1 MRETAERSS
10 NSPALSGMATP
21 AKEAASAAEKGA
33 AAAAAV
39 PQMKLLVDKRSRRVL
54 YAEAR
59 KDAADFLIGLLRVP
73 AGLAAR
79 VIAKHAAG
87 AGAGDVHADEAHAAP
102 GSLGT
107 LYAGAKTLG
116 DEFFVAAA
124 PDRDAIL
131 CPAIPSAALALLL
144 AGEPAAA
151 AAAATPPPAPPAPP
165 KRYFRC
171 AGPYGTSCRGNPTC
185 VTDVAGLPCPVC
197 RQPMT
202 VEMRWSP
209 GDAHGKLAQAAAQE
223 AAAAA
228 ASQGY
233 VKEVVSYLVM
243 DDLTVEPMSTISAIM
258 LLKKFKVADCSALE
272 ELTVDLGH
280 KEAVLLL
287 KAALE
292 SKTALTDVFC
302 GGVSID
308 RLE

>member
-1 MRETAERSS
+1 MGST
-10 NSPALSGMATP
+10 G
-21 AKEAASAAEKGA
+21 KEAAATA
-33 AAAAAV
+33 AAATAQ

-59 KDAADFLIGLLRVP
+59 KDAVDFLIGLLRVP

-79 VIAKHAAG
+79 VIANNSKHAAG
-87 AGAGDVHADEAHAAP
+87 AAPVAPP

-107 LYAGAKTLG
+107 LYAGARALE
-116 DEFFVAAA
+116 DAFFVAAA

-131 CPAIPSAALALLL
+131 CPSLPSAALPLLL
-144 AGEPAAA
+144 AADPSAPAPAPA
-151 AAAATPPPAPPAPP
+151 PAPPPPAPA

-171 AGPYGTSCRGNPTC
+171 AGPYGTNCRGNPTS

-223 AAAAA
+223 AATA
-228 ASQGY
+228 ASEGGGGY
-233 VKEVVSYLVM
+233 VKGVVSYLVM
-243 DDLTVEPMSTISAIM
+243 DDLTVAPMSTISAIM

-272 ELTVDLGH
+272 ELTVDLGPR
-280 KEAVLLL
+280 EAVLLL

-292 SKTALTDVFC
+292 STTALTDVFC

-308 RLE
+308 RID

>member
-1 MRETAERSS
+1 MSTA
-10 NSPALSGMATP
+10 
-21 AKEAASAAEKGA
+21 AKNDAASAAEKGA
-33 AAAAAV
+33 AVVAV
-39 PQMKLLVDKRSRRVL
+39 LQMKLLVDKRSRRVL

-59 KDAADFLIGLLRVP
+59 KDAVDFLIGLLR
-73 AGLAAR
+73 
-79 VIAKHAAG
+79 
-87 AGAGDVHADEAHAAP
+87 ADEASAAP

-107 LYAGAKTLG
+107 LYAGARAL
-116 DEFFVAAA
+116 DDAFFVAAA

-131 CPAIPSAALALLL
+131 CPALPSAALALLL

-151 AAAATPPPAPPAPP
+151 AAATPPPAPP

-185 VTDVAGLPCPVC
+185 VTDVAGLPGPVC

-209 GDAHGKLAQAAAQE
+209 GDAHGKLAQAAAEE

-228 ASQGY
+228 ASASAGGY

-272 ELTVDLGH
+272 ELTVALGQ

-292 SKTALTDVFC
+292 SRRRSPTSSAATSPLT
-302 GGVSID
+302 GSVSE
-308 RLE
+308 RTRGRAP

>member
-1 MRETAERSS
+1 M
-10 NSPALSGMATP
+10 GTP
-21 AKEAASAAEKGA
+21 AKKADTVAEKGTAASA
-33 AAAAAV
+33 
-39 PQMKLLVDKRSRRVL
+39 PQMKLLVDTRSRRVL

-59 KDAADFLIGLLRVP
+59 KDAVDFLIGLLRVP

-79 VIAKHAAG
+79 VIAGHAA
-87 AGAGDVHADEAHAAP
+87 AASDADDAPAAP

-107 LYAGAKTLG
+107 LYAGARAL
-116 DEFFVAAA
+116 DDAFFLSAT

-131 CPAIPSAALALLL
+131 CPALPSAALPLLL
-144 AGEPAAA
+144 EGDSYL
-151 AAAATPPPAPPAPP
+151 PAPPAPSAPPPPPPPP
-165 KRYFRC
+165 KRFFRC
-171 AGPYGTSCRGNPTC
+171 AGPYGTSCRGNPTS

-228 ASQGY
+228 TKEAAMDGGGGY
-233 VKEVVSYLVM
+233 VKGVVSYLVM
-243 DDLTVEPMSTISAIM
+243 DDLTIEPMSTISAIM

-272 ELTVDLGH
+272 ELTVDLGP
-280 KEAVLLL
+280 KESVLLL

-292 SKTALTDVFC
+292 STTALTDVFC

>member
-1 MRETAERSS
+1 M
-10 NSPALSGMATP
+10 GTP
-21 AKEAASAAEKGA
+21 AKEGT
-33 AAAAAV
+33 AAAV

-59 KDAADFLIGLLRVP
+59 KDAVDFLVGLLRVP

-79 VIAKHAAG
+79 VIARAA
-87 AGAGDVHADEAHAAP
+87 AENADDALAVP

-107 LYAGAKTLG
+107 LYAGARAL
-116 DEFFVAAA
+116 DDAFFVSAA
-124 PDRDAIL
+124 PVRDAIL
-131 CPAIPSAALALLL
+131 CPALPSAALKLLLGGDASALL
-144 AGEPAAA
+144 APAPS
-151 AAAATPPPAPPAPP
+151 PPPPPPPPPPP
-165 KRYFRC
+165 KRFFRC
-171 AGPYGTSCRGNPTC
+171 AGPYGTSCRGNPTS

-223 AAAAA
+223 AAAMAKEA
-228 ASQGY
+228 TTDVGGGY

-292 SKTALTDVFC
+292 STTALTDVFC

>member
-1 MRETAERSS
+1 MGIAV
-10 NSPALSGMATP
+10 
-21 AKEAASAAEKGA
+21 SA
-33 AAAAAV
+33 

-54 YAEAR
+54 YAEAN
-59 KDAADFLIGLLRVP
+59 KDAVDFLIGLLRVP

-79 VIAKHAAG
+79 FIADQVAA
-87 AGAGDVHADEAHAAP
+87 ASDADAEDAPAVP

-107 LYAGAKTLG
+107 LYAGARAL
-116 DEFFVAAA
+116 DDAFFLSAWL
-124 PDRDAIL
+124 DRDDTIL
-131 CPAIPSAALALLL
+131 CPALPSTALPLLIVGGSYFPIPRPPLPL
-144 AGEPAAA
+144 
-151 AAAATPPPAPPAPP
+151 PPPPPP
-165 KRYFRC
+165 KRFFRC
-171 AGPYGTSCRGNPTC
+171 GGPYGGSCRGNPTS

-228 ASQGY
+228 TKEAAMDGGGGY
-233 VKEVVSYLVM
+233 VKGVVSYLVM
-243 DDLTVEPMSTISAIM
+243 DDLTIEPMSTISAIM

-280 KEAVLLL
+280 KESVLLL

-292 SKTALTDVFC
+292 STTALTDVFC

>member
-1 MRETAERSS
+1 MT
-10 NSPALSGMATP
+10 GMATA
-21 AKEAASAAEKGA
+21 AKDAASAAEKKGA
-33 AAAAAV
+33 AVAV
-39 PQMKLLVDKRSRRVL
+39 TQMKLLVDRRSRRVL

-59 KDAADFLIGLLRVP
+59 KDAVDFLVGLLRVP

-87 AGAGDVHADEAHAAP
+87 AADGAGDVHADEAHAAP

-107 LYAGAKTLG
+107 LYAGAKALG

-124 PDRDAIL
+124 PDRDAVL

-144 AGEPAAA
+144 EGEPAA
-151 AAAATPPPAPPAPP
+151 AAAATPPPATPAPP

-223 AAAAA
+223 AAAASA
-228 ASQGY
+228 GAGGY